1 MHVCA
6 GDWED
11 LEASEMHPNLDEL
24 LDLRD
29 GDGAAEVARHVQ
41 FCGQCAHQLAELR
54 ATAAE
59 LRALPAME
67 AADDQWPR
75 IVDRAVRRRRRL
87 SMISR
92 AAAAAG
98 LVAAL
103 AAVMVTRY
111 MPTDEAVPSPPET
124 DAQLAVEQLTS
135 ASREL
140 ELVLKSPS
148 LRFQVMSPRRAA
160 IIVDIEDRIALVDLA
175 LAEGVAD
182 PPDELAVAL
191 WSDRVE
197 LLDALVTART
207 AAPGG
212 EPVVFADISFEGSK

>member
-1 MHVCA
+1 
-6 GDWED
+6 
-11 LEASEMHPNLDEL
+11 MHPSLDEL

-59 LRALPAME
+59 LRALPAMD

-75 IVDRAVRRRRRL
+75 IVERAVRRRRRW

-92 AAAAAG
+92 ATAAAC
-98 LVAAL
+98 LLAAL
-103 AAVMVTRY
+103 AAVMVTRFT
-111 MPTDEAVPSPPET
+111 PTNEAVLSPPET
-124 DAQLAVEQLTS
+124 DVQLAVEQLTS

-148 LRFQVMSPRRAA
+148 LRSQVMSPRRAA
-160 IIVDIEDRIALVDLA
+160 IIIDIEDRIALVDLA

-182 PPDELAVAL
+182 PPDGLAVAL

-197 LLDALVTART
+197 LLDALVAART
-207 AAPGG
+207 APPGS
-212 EPVVFADISFEGSK
+212 ESIVFANNSFEGSHR